1 MTLSSFSVFYKL
13 TSIYLGFPGSAS
25 GKEPTNAE
33 DTGDAGSIPGLGRSP
48 EGGHS
53 NPPHFSRLENPM
65 DRGAWWATVHR
76 VAKSQTQLNQLSM
89 NTREYIFTFFS
100 RSEVFID
107 VHLMVAIYD
116 LIYGS
121 HI

>member
-13 TSIYLGFPGSAS
+13 TSIYLGFPGGAS

-53 NPPHFSRLENPM
+53 NPPHFSHLDNPM

-89 NTREYIFTFFS
+89 NAHEYIFTFFT
-100 RSEVFID
+100 FFQD
-107 VHLMVAIYD
+107 QKFLLMYI
-116 LIYGS
+116 
-121 HI
+121 